1 MNTVELAQEK
11 TEVAFMKSYNKNHAS
26 KETQGFIAEIQ
37 NLLPK
42 WTSNISEVC
51 AGPIIGEVWDKI
63 DYYINDES
71 MSLEELAFYFNAKE
85 TAQAL
90 QNGIDEVIKEFFQVM
105 IMEKDDD
112 DYSPEFNSAVEK
124 LINDFQLSTSK
135 IMTPYLKSILDVEA
149 SGGKLVD
156 KQPLFME
163 TITNGIGTSFAAV
176 TLPGLLGTVRALSF
190 NYMYDKNMD
199 KKANNIAATFDAD
212 VEKSFEQYDAM
223 TEALKEKAEEL
234 LLSFWTNLVNE
245 PEAFDTGEAKG
256 MLQDI
261 KDQIREY
268 EQ

>member
-51 AGPIIGEVWDKI
+51 AGPIIGKVWDKI

-71 MSLEELAFYFNAKE
+71 MDIEELAFYFNAE
-85 TAQAL
+85 DIAQAL
-90 QNGIDEVIKEFFQVM
+90 QNGIDEVIKEFFQIM
-105 IMEKDDD
+105 IIEKEDD

-163 TITNGIGTSFAAV
+163 TITNGIGTNFAAV
-176 TLPGLLGTVRALSF
+176 TLPGLLGIVRALEF
-190 NYMYDKNMD
+190 NHMHDKNMD
-199 KKANNIAATFDAD
+199 KDVDETAEMFDSS
-212 VEKSFEQYDAM
+212 VMKSFEQYDAM
-223 TEALKEKAEEL
+223 AEALKEKSEEL

-245 PEAFDTGEAKG
+245 PEAFDTDEAKG
-256 MLQDI
+256 MLEDI
-261 KDQIREY
+261 KD
-268 EQ
+268 